1 MRFGNEILRCWP
13 NPYKASSWQGVQVSP
28 LKEVFEVLSGHV
40 TMNLTKASSKR
51 PLAQERNALI
61 PDAAIAIG
69 VVLGSLLSSTSEHYF
84 AFLLH
89 RAQRHVDLSCRSI
102 S

>member
-51 PLAQERNALI
+51 PLLKSVTR
-61 PDAAIAIG
+61 
-69 VVLGSLLSSTSEHYF
+69 LSQM
-84 AFLLH
+84 
-89 RAQRHVDLSCRSI
+89 QRSR
-102 S
+102 